1 MANLENRVA
10 LVTGAGRGI
19 GRALALRLS
28 REGALLVLNDLDEAP
43 LRETMEAVQS
53 FGGIAVGVA
62 GSVTEDDF
70 HARFVGAA
78 IETFG
83 GINIIVNNAGFS
95 IDAPIHESTDA
106 DWDLIQSVNLRAP
119 YRILREAAPF
129 IRAAAKREAQS
140 GQAIIRK
147 VVNVSSMSGVRGNAG
162 QAVYSSAKAGLIGL
176 TRTLAK
182 EWGRHKVTVNAI
194 AFGMIATRQTR
205 PPDQGETVLIGERA
219 VRIGT
224 NQVGVEALAAQIP
237 LGRLGTPEEAA
248 GAIYLFCSPD
258 SNYVSGQIIEAGGG
272 LSA

>member
-1 MANLENRVA
+1 MASLENRVA

-43 LRETMEAVQS
+43 LQDTIEAIQAR
-53 FGGIAVGVA
+53 GGLAVGVE

-70 HARFVGAA
+70 HTRFVGKAVG
-78 IETFG
+78 TFG
-83 GINIIVNNAGFS
+83 GVDIIVNNAGFS
-95 IDAPIHESTDA
+95 IDAPIHQSTDA
-106 DWDLIQSVNLRAP
+106 DWDLILAVNLRAP

-129 IRAAAKREAQS
+129 IRAAAKREAQA
-140 GQAIIRK
+140 GQAVIRK
-147 VVNVSSMSGVRGNAG
+147 VVNVSSMSGARGNAG

-182 EWGRHKVTVNAI
+182 EWGRHQVTVNAI

-205 PPDQGETVLIGERA
+205 PPDHGETVLIGERI
-219 VRIGT
+219 VPIGT
-224 NQVGVEALAAQIP
+224 QQAGVEALATQIP

-258 SNYVSGQIIEAGGG
+258 SNYVSGQLIEVGGG
-272 LSA
+272 LSG